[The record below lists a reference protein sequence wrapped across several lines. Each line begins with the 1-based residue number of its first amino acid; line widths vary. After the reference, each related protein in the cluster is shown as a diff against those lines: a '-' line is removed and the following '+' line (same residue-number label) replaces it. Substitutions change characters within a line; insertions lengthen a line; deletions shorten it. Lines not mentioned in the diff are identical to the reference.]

1 MSGNPDM
8 FLMKAAAYCGC
19 AFAAL
24 AASAPSL
31 ATTVPAGS
39 WNGYHWARTG
49 PLAIMLGDNVSAS
62 WDSYL
67 ANAAKIWSADQH
79 IDFVQTAGMTSSS
92 TCSPVYGTVQAC
104 SANYGATGWLGYATV
119 WTSGS
124 YIIEATVK
132 LNDYY
137 FSQAKYN
144 TAAFRTQVTC
154 QEVGHTLG
162 LAHAD
167 TNYSNTNLGTCMDY
181 SNDPTGKL
189 GTNGT
194 LSDLTASATD
204 FKHLDNIYAVLD
216 STQLPFTKPQ
226 YKTSDAMGLPGE
238 DDIDSA
244 PVALAAP
251 EPATWA
257 MMLMGFGALG
267 MSLRSRRRARVT
279 FAAAR

>member
-1 MSGNPDM
+1 MSM
-8 FLMKAAAYCGC
+8 MKAAAYCGF

-31 ATTVPAGS
+31 ATTLPAGS

-49 PLAIMLGDNVSAS
+49 PLAIMIGDNVGTA
-62 WDSYL
+62 WDTYL
-67 ANAAKIWSADQH
+67 ASAATMWSADQH
-79 IDFVQTAGMTSSS
+79 IDFVQTAGMTSA
-92 TCSPVYGTVQAC
+92 TACSPVYGTVQAC
-104 SANYGATGWLGYATV
+104 SGNYGATGWLGYATV
-119 WTSGS
+119 WTSGN
-124 YIIEATVK
+124 YIVEATVK

-144 TAAFRTQVTC
+144 TAAFRTQVAC

-167 TNYSNTNLGTCMDY
+167 TIYTNTNLGTCMDY

-194 LSDLTASATD
+194 LSDLTASVAD
-204 FKHLDNIYAVLD
+204 FQHLDGIYAVLD

-226 YKTSDAMGLPGE
+226 YKTSDAMGLPGD
-238 DDIDSA
+238 DDIDSG
-244 PVALAAP
+244 PVALPAP
-251 EPATWA
+251 EPSSWA
-257 MMLMGFGALG
+257 MMVAGFGALG
-267 MSLRSRRRARVT
+267 VFMRSRRPRVA
-279 FAAAR
+279 FVR

>member
-1 MSGNPDM
+1 MA
-8 FLMKAAAYCGC
+8 LMKAAAYCGC
-19 AFAAL
+19 VFAAL
-24 AASAPSL
+24 AASAPAA
-31 ATTVPAGS
+31 ATALPAGS

-49 PLAIMLGDNVSAS
+49 PLAIMIGDNVSAS

-67 ANAAKIWSADQH
+67 GNAATMWSADKH
-79 IDFVQTAGMTSSS
+79 IDFVQTAGMTTASA
-92 TCSPVYGTVQAC
+92 CSPVYGTVQAC

-119 WTSGS
+119 WTSGN

-144 TAAFRTQVTC
+144 TVAFRTQVAC

-167 TNYSNTNLGTCMDY
+167 VNYSNANLGTCMDY

-204 FKHLDNIYAVLD
+204 FQHLDGIYAVLD

-226 YKTSDAMGLPGE
+226 YKTSDAMGLPGD

-251 EPATWA
+251 EPSSWA
-257 MMLMGFGALG
+257 MMLVGFGALG
-267 MSLRSRRRARVT
+267 MSLRSRRTRVA
-279 FAAAR
+279 FAPAL